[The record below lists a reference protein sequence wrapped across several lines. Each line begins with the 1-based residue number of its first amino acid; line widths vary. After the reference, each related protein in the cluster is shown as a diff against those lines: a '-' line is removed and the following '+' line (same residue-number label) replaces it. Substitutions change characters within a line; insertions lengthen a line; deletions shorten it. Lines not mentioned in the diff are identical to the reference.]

1 MSIGQQGQSFFGAVA
16 LQKEGSYGG
25 ATGGNGSYYLDVVSD
40 GFQADNGVDYLNTI
54 RSRASREGAAGEFD
68 DSGDIDMPVGPE
80 GGIGLLLLA
89 AFGSE
94 TFTGQDPDGDSTT
107 EVGEHV
113 FTPADTVPSLGVEL
127 AVANIDTVLHK
138 GVGVNELELS
148 HAAGDRLT
156 AGIDLPAQVP
166 EITSTSITPSYSDLL
181 TFMWHSATVSI
192 AGTDRTPDVQEAT
205 VTVSNDMEGLTRGE
219 RYPGKMSIGER
230 VVTAEVTLDFESMDL
245 WERFFGSTG
254 ATTPE
259 DTLADVAFNAKWTSP
274 ETIADTSTPYSLEV
288 DMPRCR
294 INTHQANLNQNDL
307 VAEEVELR
315 ALVDASLGYDVEAT
329 LVNGVTQAY

>member
-16 LQKEGSYGG
+16 LQKETAYGD
-25 ATGGNGSYYLDVVSD
+25 ATGGNGAYYLDVVSD
-40 GFQADNGVDYLNTI
+40 GFSADNGTDYLNTI

-68 DSGDIDMPVGPE
+68 DSGDVDLPVGPE
-80 GGIGLLLLA
+80 GGVGLLLKA
-89 AFGSE
+89 AFGNE
-94 TFTGQDPDGDSTT
+94 TVNSPTT
-107 EVGEHV
+107 DVHEHV
-113 FTPADTVPSLGVEL
+113 FTPADMVPSLGVEL
-127 AVANIDTVLHK
+127 SVANIDTVLHK

-166 EITSTSITPSYSDLL
+166 EITGNSITPTYSDLL
-181 TFMWHSATVSI
+181 TFMWHGASVSI

-205 VTVSNDMEGLTRGE
+205 VAVSNNMEGLTRGE

-230 VVTAEVTLDFESMDL
+230 VVTAEVTLDFESMEL
-245 WERFFGSTG
+245 WELFFGSQG
-254 ATTPE
+254 ATQPE
-259 DTLADVAFNAKWTSP
+259 EQLADVSFNSTWTSP
-274 ETIADTSTPYSLEV
+274 ETIASSGTNYALEW

-315 ALVDASLGYDVEAT
+315 ALVDPSAGYDVQAT
-329 LVNGVTQAY
+329 LTNGVSSTY